1 MNLFKNTLLLFFCLL
16 CLTLNVNA
24 IYRNSDKRQFLEVF
38 FSKNLTFF
46 IYRCFFHDDQYGLD
60 DWHVQS
66 VGKIKRAISSEQEN
80 SKKISQN
87 FYVLSTS
94 NILASIS
101 ARNSELQWRNV
112 ESDNLIDFLKIQN
125 YLFVVG
131 ETSFMIYD
139 ISLANI

>member
-1 MNLFKNTLLLFFCLL
+1 M
-16 CLTLNVNA
+16 
-24 IYRNSDKRQFLEVF
+24 
-38 FSKNLTFF
+38 
-46 IYRCFFHDDQYGLD
+46 
-60 DWHVQS
+60 QS
-66 VGKIKRAISSEQEN
+66 IGKIKRAISSEQEN

-131 ETSFMIYD
+131 ETSYMIYD
-139 ISLANI
+139 LNGRILSKAEHNKFSSQSLVKQFGSNKVLVHDPESGKSTILENIKGNLNQIKSQWI